1 MPRSWATSP
10 ATDNHSSRA
19 RNDDDSIRSTHAH
32 DASSARIQGFNA
44 LETVSGFLEVIEP
57 QLTGIS
63 NAFNALRTVN
73 GSLFVS
79 GGEAFGNSIIRGGDL
94 QSIVESFGALESTE
108 LLTLNMTAPADL
120 TDSFGALTSVE
131 KCCTLYPSSLASELP
146 ACVDI
151 CDDGR

>member
-1 MPRSWATSP
+1 M
-10 ATDNHSSRA
+10 
-19 RNDDDSIRSTHAH
+19 
-32 DASSARIQGFNA
+32 
-44 LETVSGFLEVIEP
+44 SGFLEVIEP

-108 LLTLNMTAPADL
+108 LLTLNMTAPVDL